1 MNSEEKLMAKKIEQE
16 NAAKYTKTHDN
27 KYVRLGSGNDRKRH
41 NPLSKNGSQML
52 TSNAS
57 GYTNNKEG
65 DKSNEKFTHF
75 LQNKKLSVKSSQRV
89 GSPPAESEK
98 INDDEEEETYF
109 EKDLNVKMPKKNLR
123 IGSENRQEPIHHY
136 PFPLTPLDKASNKPV
151 DFDDN
156 LAAMKSQSTRNK

>member
-27 KYVRLGSGNDRKRH
+27 KYVRLGSGNDRKKH

-52 TSNAS
+52 TSNVS
-57 GYTNNKEG
+57 GHSNNKEG
-65 DKSNEKFTHF
+65 DQSNDKFNNF
-75 LQNKKLSVKSSQRV
+75 LHNKKLSLKSTQRV
-89 GSPPAESEK
+89 GSPTSESEK
-98 INDDEEEETYF
+98 KNDEDEDTYF
-109 EKDLNVKMPKKNLR
+109 ERDQNIMMPKKNLR
-123 IGSENRQEPIHHY
+123 IGSENRKEPMHHY